1 MIVQTAFLRC
11 APDHADRVAAALAR
25 VAAVALEDEPGTVD
39 YLVLRGP
46 AEVDGVLFTTVESF
60 GSAEGM
66 EVHNTSAS
74 VAAFF
79 EEAGPLLSA
88 PPQVV
93 VNTVVAPARG

>member
-11 APDHADRVAAALAR
+11 APENADRVAAALAR
-25 VAAVALEDEPGTVD
+25 VAATALKDEPETTD

-46 AEVDGVLFTTVESF
+46 EGPDGVPFTTVESF
-60 GSAEGM
+60 SGAAGM
-66 EVHNTSAS
+66 EAHNTSAS

-88 PPQVV
+88 PPQVT
-93 VNTVVAPARG
+93 VNTVVAPAPA

>member
-11 APDHADRVAAALAR
+11 APQDADRVAAALAR
-25 VAAVALEDEPGTVD
+25 VAAIALKDEPETVD

-46 AEVDGVLFTTVESF
+46 AGADGVLFTTVESF
-60 GSAEGM
+60 SGPGGM
-66 EVHNTSAS
+66 EAHNTSAS

-88 PPQVV
+88 TPQVI
-93 VNTVVAPARG
+93 VNTVVAPAPA